1 MKTFDLVVIG
11 GGHAG
16 IEASVVAA
24 RMGCSVALVTSD
36 ASTIGRMSCNPA
48 IGGTA
53 KGHLVHEIDALGG
66 VMGEI
71 ADETGIQFRTLNRS
85 KGPAIWSS
93 RCQSDRDGY
102 AKKAQEI
109 VRKENKITIV
119 EDTVVDMVF
128 SSGKVRGVVTEK
140 GEKIPCQALIVAS
153 GTFLNGILYTG
164 LNGKT
169 GGRLGENAVTGL
181 SETFQNLGI
190 KTGRLKTGTPPRLFK
205 NSIDFDLTKKQ
216 EGDSSPIPF
225 SRRTDKRNFPILP
238 QVNCHIT
245 FTNQKTHE
253 LLSSGF
259 AQSPIFTGIVS
270 GAGRRYCP
278 SIED

>member
-153 GTFLNGILYTG
+153 GTFLNGILYTC
-164 LNGKT
+164 LLYT
-169 GGRLGENAVTGL
+169 
-181 SETFQNLGI
+181 S
-190 KTGRLKTGTPPRLFK
+190 PRPR
-205 NSIDFDLTKKQ
+205 D
-216 EGDSSPIPF
+216 
-225 SRRTDKRNFPILP
+225 
-238 QVNCHIT
+238 
-245 FTNQKTHE
+245 
-253 LLSSGF
+253 
-259 AQSPIFTGIVS
+259 
-270 GAGRRYCP
+270 
-278 SIED
+278 